1 MFFISLKTKN
11 MNFKI
16 PRNLKNFWLIALK
29 WWKCSIIGRAKSKI
43 SAWEKLDGT
52 AAPFL
57 KSKTPIIW
65 KWRKFDLLG
74 LILNVWEFSLKSGW
88 QIGPVWFEHTFPL
101 IAGKNI
107 SGFLSDILIRFRAPF
122 ETPTSKPASE
132 KFYRKS
138 RKLIILIYGR
148 FKKIYRKGSLSGI
161 SVSQVKLLKA
171 QNLISLMRWK
181 N

>member
-1 MFFISLKTKN
+1 

-16 PRNLKNFWLIALK
+16 PGNLKNFWLIALK
-29 WWKCSIIGRAKSKI
+29 WWECWIIGRAKSKI

-74 LILNVWEFSLKSGW
+74 PILDVWEFSLKSGW

-107 SGFLSDILIRFRAPF
+107 SGFLSDILIRFRLPF
-122 ETPTSKPASE
+122 ETPTSEPASE

-148 FKKIYRKGSLSGI
+148 FKKNLPKRIL
-161 SVSQVKLLKA
+161 VWDQVKIFKA
-171 QNLISLMRWK
+171 QNLISLMKWK